1 MTQMEWTRP
10 IMLEYKVAATSG
22 TREIIARLGFP
33 RPSEKHADEWA
44 CDFQLVGWKYDRL
57 RTAHGING
65 VQALTIAVEAIR
77 KALDRKKGV
86 VPGELPFEYVFPRY
100 VPTSYGLDFHRHL
113 CDLLDNEIQKKERQI
128 SRRWARRAKR
138 K

>member
-1 MTQMEWTRP
+1 MEWTRP
-10 IMLEYKVAATSG
+10 IMLEHKVTTTSG
-22 TREIIARLGFP
+22 TKEIIARVGFP
-33 RPSEKHADEWA
+33 RPSEKHEGEWA

-57 RTAHGING
+57 RTAYGIDG

-86 VPGELPFEYVFPRY
+86 LPGDLPFEYVFPRY
-100 VPTSYGLDFHRHL
+100 VPISYGVEFHRHL
-113 CDLLDNEIQKKERQI
+113 CELLDNEIQKKERQI
-128 SRRWARRAKR
+128 ARRWARRAKR